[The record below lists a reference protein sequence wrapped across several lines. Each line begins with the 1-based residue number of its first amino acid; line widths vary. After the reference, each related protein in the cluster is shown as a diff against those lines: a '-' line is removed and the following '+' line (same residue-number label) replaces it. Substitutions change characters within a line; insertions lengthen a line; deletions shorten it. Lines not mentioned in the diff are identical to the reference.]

1 MTYKDL
7 HEFVDRLEMEGELR
21 RVKGPVSAELEITE
35 ITDRMSKIPGGG
47 KALLFEKVRDSSYP
61 VLTNAFGSERRMALA
76 LESGSPDELALRISD
91 LLKMA
96 VPSTFMEKVG
106 TLPELMG
113 LAKCLPRIR
122 KGGRAPCQEVIET
135 GNEVDLGTLPIM
147 KCWPQDGGR
156 FVTLPVVFTK
166 SMEGRRNV
174 GMYRMQVYDR
184 NTTGMHWHV
193 HKDGSHNFLG
203 YQREG
208 RRMEVAVAIGTPP
221 AITYAA
227 TAPMP
232 QGMDEM
238 LLAGF
243 IRGSPVELVK
253 CRTVDLEVPATA
265 EFVLE
270 GYVDP
275 DETRTEGPFGD
286 HTGYYS
292 LRGQFP
298 VFHVTAV
305 THRRDAIYSA
315 TVVGRPPMEDCY
327 LAKATERIFLPPL
340 RMMVP
345 EIVDH
350 WMPWEGVFH
359 NIVVVAIHKEY
370 PLHARKVMNAL
381 WGSGQMA
388 FAKMIAVVDGDV
400 PLSSPARLFG
410 HILDTFD
417 PWSDVTLT
425 EGVLDVL
432 DHSAPNPL
440 FGGKLGLDATAR
452 ARGEIPRTGTR
463 FDPSLT
469 EKDILTTLRSLDE
482 GFVSCRRTATD
493 RKNPLI
499 LVGLQK
505 GGRPSLHFRA
515 LIEGCKD
522 LAREGILIM
531 FDDIDLSDDSLCLWK
546 FFNNVDPLRDVL
558 LTEQR
563 VIIDASKKGIIDG
576 HAREWPDEIV
586 MSPEVKR
593 SVRER
598 SRELGLEDLYP
609 GPEK

>member
-7 HEFVDRLEMEGELR
+7 HKFVKRLDRKGELKR
-21 RVKGPVSAELEITE
+21 ITAPVSAELEITE
-35 ITDRMSKIPGGG
+35 ITDRMSKSPGGG
-47 KALLFEKVRDSSYP
+47 KALLFENVVGSRFP
-61 VLTNAFGSERRMALA
+61 VLTNAFGSEKRMAMA
-76 LESGSPDELALRISD
+76 LEDESSDAVAERISGM
-91 LLKMA
+91 LKMTM
-96 VPSTFMEKVG
+96 PSTFMGKVG

-113 LAKCLPRIR
+113 LAKCIPRVR
-122 KGGRAPCQEVIET
+122 GGRAPCQEVVLNGED
-135 GNEVDLGTLPIM
+135 VDLGIIPVL

-166 SMEGRRNV
+166 SVEGRRNV
-174 GMYRMQVYDR
+174 GMYRLQVYDR

-193 HKDGSHNFLG
+193 HKDGSHNFHE

-208 RRMEVAVAIGTPP
+208 RRMPVAVAIGTAP
-221 AITYAA
+221 AVTYAA

-243 IRGSPVELVK
+243 IQGSPVELVK

-275 DETRTEGPFGD
+275 EERRTEGPFGD

-292 LRGQFP
+292 LKDEFP
-298 VFHVTAV
+298 VFHVTAL
-305 THRRDAIYSA
+305 THRRKAIYSA

-340 RMMVP
+340 RMIVP

-359 NIVVVAIHKEY
+359 NIVVVSIRKEY

-381 WGSGQMA
+381 WGSGQMS
-388 FAKMIAVVDGDV
+388 FAKMIAVVDENV
-400 PLSSPARLFG
+400 PLKPESLLG
-410 HILDTFD
+410 HLLDTID
-417 PWSDVTLT
+417 PWTDLVLT

-452 ARGEIPRTGTR
+452 LPGERERGNARFSPYRSEGE
-463 FDPSLT
+463 LM
-469 EKDILTTLRSLDE
+469 EVLRDLDR
-482 GFVSCRRTATD
+482 GFISCRKAATGQRT
-493 RKNPLI
+493 PLMLI
-499 LVGLQK
+499 SVDK
-505 GGRPSLHFRA
+505 GWKSSQHFRD
-515 LIEGCKD
+515 LLEGCPAV
-522 LAREGILIM
+522 LREGIIILY
-531 FDDIDLSDDSLCLWK
+531 DRLDLRDRSLCLWK
-546 FFNNVDPLRDVL
+546 FFNNVDPLRDIWMADRELVF
-558 LTEQR
+558 
-563 VIIDASKKGIIDG
+563 DATKKGTVDG
-576 HAREWPDEIV
+576 HPREWPDEIT
-586 MSPEVKR
+586 MSEDVVR

-598 SRELGLEDLYP
+598 ARDLGIEDLYP
-609 GPEK
+609 S

>member
-208 RRMEVAVAIGTPP
+208 RRMEVAVAIGTAP

-243 IRGSPVELVK
+243 IRGSPVDLVK

-452 ARGEIPRTGTR
+452 ARGEIPRAGTR
-463 FDPSLT
+463 FDPSRT

-522 LAREGILIM
+522 LAGEGILIM

-558 LTEQR
+558 LTEHR

-598 SRELGLEDLYP
+598 CHELGLEDLYP